1 MFGQI
6 RLKLLLKKLNIL
18 IRYLIITQI
27 QYFQLYRKSFR
38 QRLEYGVFQAHA
50 AERQVLE
57 GGAVEEAFDEGLG
70 AGDLSEFVGG
80 EVEDLE
86 VSGGFFPQ
94 VMLGQ

>member
-1 MFGQI
+1 
-6 RLKLLLKKLNIL
+6 
-18 IRYLIITQI
+18 
-27 QYFQLYRKSFR
+27 
-38 QRLEYGVFQAHA
+38 
-50 AERQVLE
+50 LE

-86 VSGGFFPQ
+86 VAGGFFPQ